1 MTYVLAAA
9 IPDAITFVIAAAV
22 CVLGALGVVLARNPV
37 HSALMLVMTLFG
49 VAVLFVEEDAQFL
62 AAVQVI
68 VYAGAIVV
76 LFLFVI
82 MLLGVDQKEAIQRDP
97 LPAQRPVAICVGILG
112 LVEVLL
118 LARGRWPSG
127 ARSVSGAIGSP
138 GDNVGLIG
146 RSIFTTYLLAFEVT
160 SALLVVAV
168 VGAVVLARR
177 PRRVLGENGAPT
189 GVLVEPDDE
198 IDGPEVAGLDDADA
212 GTVDTGAAG
221 SEPGDSEPGDS
232 ERGGGERGGGG
243 PGGGGPV
250 DDLAD
255 SEVTGP

>member
-1 MTYVLAAA
+1 VTHVLAAT
-9 IPDAITFVIAAAV
+9 IPDAITFVMAAAI
-22 CVLGALGVVLARNPV
+22 CVVGALGVVLARNPV

-82 MLLGVDQKEAIQRDP
+82 MLLGVDQKEVFQRDP
-97 LPAQRPVAICVGILG
+97 LPAQRPVAIALGILG
-112 LVEVLL
+112 LVEVLA

-138 GDNVGLIG
+138 ASNVSLIG

-160 SALLVVAV
+160 SALLAVAV

-177 PRRVLGENGAPT
+177 PRQRVGGNEDST
-189 GVLVEPDDE
+189 GPVAEPDDDLGGPDDIEPQDVEETTVGSGTPGGE
-198 IDGPEVAGLDDADA
+198 I
-212 GTVDTGAAG
+212 
-221 SEPGDSEPGDS
+221 GDSETSGS
-232 ERGGGERGGGG
+232 
-243 PGGGGPV
+243 
-250 DDLAD
+250 LAD
-255 SEVTGP
+255 VEVTGP

>member
-1 MTYVLAAA
+1 
-9 IPDAITFVIAAAV
+9 
-22 CVLGALGVVLARNPV
+22 
-37 HSALMLVMTLFG
+37 
-49 VAVLFVEEDAQFL
+49 
-62 AAVQVI
+62 
-68 VYAGAIVV
+68 
-76 LFLFVI
+76 
-82 MLLGVDQKEAIQRDP
+82 
-97 LPAQRPVAICVGILG
+97 
-112 LVEVLL
+112 
-118 LARGRWPSG
+118 
-127 ARSVSGAIGSP
+127 VSGAIGSP

>member
-1 MTYVLAAA
+1 MTCVLAAT
-9 IPDAITFVIAAAV
+9 IPDAITFVIAAAI

-177 PRRVLGENGAPT
+177 PRRALGQNGAPT
-189 GVLVEPDDE
+189 GEPGD
-198 IDGPEVAGLDDADA
+198 
-212 GTVDTGAAG
+212 

-232 ERGGGERGGGG
+232 EPGDSEPGGGG
-243 PGGGGPV
+243 PGDSEPGGGGPV

-255 SEVTGP
+255 LEVTGP